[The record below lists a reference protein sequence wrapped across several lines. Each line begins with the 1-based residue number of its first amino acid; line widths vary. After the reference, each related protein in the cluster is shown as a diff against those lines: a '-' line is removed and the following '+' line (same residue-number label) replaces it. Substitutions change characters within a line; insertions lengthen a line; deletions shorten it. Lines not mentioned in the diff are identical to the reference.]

1 MGWMLKAVQNSH
13 FKSTFLTNF
22 ATFSANRLFFIVINR
37 TTTFM
42 EQKTYLDQLIDIGWK
57 FGPKVLSALAL
68 LIIGLWVIK
77 RLIRGFDMF
86 LRSKKVDPSLRP
98 FFTSLCD
105 TGMKVIL
112 LLMLASTVGIETT
125 SFIAIFS
132 AIAFS
137 IGLAL
142 QGSLGNFASGV
153 LILLFRPF
161 RVGDLLFIDGKMGKV
176 TEIQIFSTVLTTP
189 AGKKIIIPNGKIT
202 EGPIE
207 NIAEG
212 SDVQAE
218 VSLLLHSKTA
228 LDWLRATV
236 EEVAG
241 RCPYAS
247 GFGPAAVQISGMS
260 KEDLKV
266 QIAIWTKGETY
277 EDTLHFLYEELK
289 KAFDI
294 AGIEL
299 AKERRKEM
307 I

>member
-1 MGWMLKAVQNSH
+1 MQIETQNSH
-13 FKSTFLTNF
+13 FKSIFLTNF
-22 ATFSANRLFFIVINR
+22 ATFSANSLFFILINC
-37 TTTFM
+37 TTTLL
-42 EQKTYLDQLIDIGWK
+42 EQKTYLDHLIDLGWK
-57 FGPKVLSALAL
+57 FGPKVLTALAL

-161 RVGDLLFIDGKMGKV
+161 RVGDLLSVSDKTGKV
-176 TEIQIFSTVLTTP
+176 AEIQIFSTILMAP
-189 AGKKIIIPNGKIT
+189 SGKKIIIPNSKMT

-212 SDVQAE
+212 SNVQAE

-236 EEVAG
+236 EEVAA
-241 RCPYAS
+241 RCPHAS
-247 GFGPAAVQISGMS
+247 DHGRAQVLISGLS
-260 KEDLKV
+260 REDMKV
-266 QIAIWTKGETY
+266 QIAVWTKGETY
-277 EDTLHFLYEELK
+277 EETMHFLYEELK

-294 AGIEL
+294 AGIEF

-307 I
+307 M

>member
-1 MGWMLKAVQNSH
+1 MQIETQNSH
-13 FKSTFLTNF
+13 FKSIFLTNF
-22 ATFSANRLFFIVINR
+22 ATFSANSLFFILINC
-37 TTTFM
+37 TTTLL
-42 EQKTYLDQLIDIGWK
+42 EQKTYLDHLIDLGWK
-57 FGPKVLSALAL
+57 YGPKVLSAVAL

-112 LLMLASTVGIETT
+112 ILMLASTVGIETT

-161 RVGDLLFIDGKMGKV
+161 RVGDLISVSDKTGKV
-176 TEIQIFSTVLTTP
+176 AEIQIFSTVLMAP
-189 AGKKIIIPNGKIT
+189 SGKKIIIPNSKMT

-228 LDWLRATV
+228 LEWLRATV
-236 EEVAG
+236 EEVAA
-241 RCPYAS
+241 RCPHAS
-247 GFGPAAVQISGMS
+247 DHGPAQVQISGLS
-260 KEDLKV
+260 REDMKV
-266 QIAIWTKGETY
+266 QIAVWTKGETY
-277 EDTLHFLYEELK
+277 EETMHFLYEELK
-289 KAFDI
+289 KAFDV
-294 AGIEL
+294 AGIEF

-307 I
+307 M

>member
-1 MGWMLKAVQNSH
+1 MHIETQNSH
-13 FKSTFLTNF
+13 FKSIFLTNF
-22 ATFSANRLFFIVINR
+22 ATFSANHLFFILINC
-37 TTTFM
+37 TTTLL
-42 EQKTYLDQLIDIGWK
+42 EQKTYLDHLIDLGWK

-68 LIIGLWVIK
+68 LFIGLWVIK
-77 RLIRGFDMF
+77 RLISGFDMF

-105 TGMKVIL
+105 TGMKVVLI
-112 LLMLASTVGIETT
+112 LMLASTVGIETT

-161 RVGDLLFIDGKMGKV
+161 RVGDLISVSDKTGKV
-176 TEIQIFSTVLTTP
+176 IEIQIFSTVLTTSS
-189 AGKKIIIPNGKIT
+189 GKKIIIPNSKMT

-218 VSLLLHSKTA
+218 VSLLLDSKTA

-236 EEVAG
+236 EEVAA

-247 GFGPAAVQISGMS
+247 VFGPAEVQISGMS
-260 KEDLKV
+260 RDDMKV
-266 QIAIWTKGETY
+266 QIAVWTKGETY
-277 EDTLHFLYEELK
+277 EETLEFMYEALK
-289 KAFDI
+289 KAFDV
-294 AGIEL
+294 AGIEF
-299 AKERRKEM
+299 AKERREERM
-307 I
+307 

>member
-1 MGWMLKAVQNSH
+1 
-13 FKSTFLTNF
+13 
-22 ATFSANRLFFIVINR
+22 
-37 TTTFM
+37 
-42 EQKTYLDQLIDIGWK
+42 
-57 FGPKVLSALAL
+57 
-68 LIIGLWVIK
+68 
-77 RLIRGFDMF
+77 
-86 LRSKKVDPSLRP
+86 
-98 FFTSLCD
+98 
-105 TGMKVIL
+105 MKVIL

-161 RVGDLLFIDGKMGKV
+161 RVGDLLSVSDKTGKV
-176 TEIQIFSTVLTTP
+176 AEIQIFSTILMAP
-189 AGKKIIIPNGKIT
+189 SGKKIIIPNSKMT

-212 SDVQAE
+212 SNVQAE

-236 EEVAG
+236 EEVAA
-241 RCPYAS
+241 RCPHAS
-247 GFGPAAVQISGMS
+247 DHGPAQVQISGLS
-260 KEDLKV
+260 REDMKV
-266 QIAIWTKGETY
+266 QIAVWTKGETY
-277 EDTLHFLYEELK
+277 EETMHFLYEELK
-289 KAFDI
+289 KAFDV
-294 AGIEL
+294 AGIEF

-307 I
+307 M